1 MLDWHL
7 DGRSGLRLSPVSNDP
22 ANDQMTI
29 TTLESDIKERLSIAY
44 ATAVAARAGCELT
57 EVRVDRNGID
67 VTIRARGTKVKIDLQ
82 LKATSSGLFDQE
94 MIKFDLDVP
103 GYNSLRSTLTM
114 LPVEN

>member
-1 MLDWHL
+1 
-7 DGRSGLRLSPVSNDP
+7 
-22 ANDQMTI
+22 MTI
-29 TTLESDIKERLSIAY
+29 TTLENDIKERLSIAY